1 MSKKKYNKIIMKS
14 LKIFTIVLVATFIG
28 FLSAMSLSQ
37 IKIKKLEVNEDIS
50 ILDKQDTKNNIYYK
64 NGKFLSEI
72 LYRIKNDYVD
82 EKTDKELHQAAAKG
96 LLSSLDPHS
105 GYLNIDDLKE
115 MQTQTKGEFGGLG
128 IEITTEMQAVKV
140 IAAIDDTPAQKAGL
154 KSGDFIIKV
163 DGENIVGL
171 PISESV
177 KKLRGKPGSK
187 VKITLLRK
195 TQKEPLIKE
204 IVREVI
210 KVKAVKSKIFNDVM
224 YLKINTFSQQAS
236 SGLLKEV
243 KKMKK
248 EIAKNNKKV
257 RGLVLDLRNNPGGL
271 LSEAVKVSDAFLD
284 DKKLIVSIKGRN
296 QDSKQEYF
304 DKANQSLVKNLPIAV
319 IINEGSASASEI
331 VAGALKD
338 HNRAVIMGAKSFGK
352 GSVQTIM
359 PLKDGELGALRLTTS
374 LYYTPSGVSIQAK
387 GIEPDIEVKTAK
399 LEILENNSISLGES
413 DLRGHIE
420 NNIQKALK
428 DSKDKNLTEENIKI
442 YNEDYQLARAI
453 DLIRGLSVYND
464 ISKKESTK

>member
-163 DGENIVGL
+163 DGKNIVGL

-399 LEILENNSISLGES
+399 LEILENNSISSGES

>member
-14 LKIFTIVLVATFIG
+14 FKIFTIVLVATFIG

-204 IVREVI
+204 IVREII

-224 YLKINTFSQQAS
+224 YLKINTF
-236 SGLLKEV
+236 L
-243 KKMKK
+243 
-248 EIAKNNKKV
+248 
-257 RGLVLDLRNNPGGL
+257 
-271 LSEAVKVSDAFLD
+271 
-284 DKKLIVSIKGRN
+284 
-296 QDSKQEYF
+296 
-304 DKANQSLVKNLPIAV
+304 
-319 IINEGSASASEI
+319 SASFIWIA
-331 VAGALKD
+331 
-338 HNRAVIMGAKSFGK
+338 
-352 GSVQTIM
+352 
-359 PLKDGELGALRLTTS
+359 
-374 LYYTPSGVSIQAK
+374 
-387 GIEPDIEVKTAK
+387 
-399 LEILENNSISLGES
+399 
-413 DLRGHIE
+413 
-420 NNIQKALK
+420 
-428 DSKDKNLTEENIKI
+428 
-442 YNEDYQLARAI
+442 
-453 DLIRGLSVYND
+453 
-464 ISKKESTK
+464 

>member
-14 LKIFTIVLVATFIG
+14 FKIFTIVLVATFIG

-204 IVREVI
+204 IVREII

-338 HNRAVIMGAKSFGK
+338 HNRAVIMGVKSFGK
-352 GSVQTIM
+352 GSVQTIV

-399 LEILENNSISLGES
+399 LEILENNSISSGES

-464 ISKKESTK
+464 ISKKESKK

>member
-14 LKIFTIVLVATFIG
+14 FKIFTIVLVATFIG

-338 HNRAVIMGAKSFGK
+338 HNRAVIMGVKSFGK
-352 GSVQTIM
+352 GSVQTIV

-399 LEILENNSISLGES
+399 LEILENNSISSGES

-464 ISKKESTK
+464 ISKKESKK

>member
-1 MSKKKYNKIIMKS
+1 
-14 LKIFTIVLVATFIG
+14 
-28 FLSAMSLSQ
+28 
-37 IKIKKLEVNEDIS
+37 
-50 ILDKQDTKNNIYYK
+50 
-64 NGKFLSEI
+64 
-72 LYRIKNDYVD
+72 
-82 EKTDKELHQAAAKG
+82 
-96 LLSSLDPHS
+96 
-105 GYLNIDDLKE
+105 
-115 MQTQTKGEFGGLG
+115 
-128 IEITTEMQAVKV
+128 
-140 IAAIDDTPAQKAGL
+140 
-154 KSGDFIIKV
+154 
-163 DGENIVGL
+163 
-171 PISESV
+171 
-177 KKLRGKPGSK
+177 
-187 VKITLLRK
+187 
-195 TQKEPLIKE
+195 
-204 IVREVI
+204 
-210 KVKAVKSKIFNDVM
+210 
-224 YLKINTFSQQAS
+224 
-236 SGLLKEV
+236 
-243 KKMKK
+243 MKK

-338 HNRAVIMGAKSFGK
+338 HNRAVIMGVKSFGK
-352 GSVQTIM
+352 GSVQTIV

-399 LEILENNSISLGES
+399 LEILENNSISSGES

-464 ISKKESTK
+464 ISKRIQKIRFLLNYYF

>member
-14 LKIFTIVLVATFIG
+14 FKIFTIVLVATFIG

-204 IVREVI
+204 IVREII

-338 HNRAVIMGAKSFGK
+338 HNRAVIMGVKSFGK
-352 GSVQTIM
+352 GSVQTIV

-399 LEILENNSISLGES
+399 LEILENNSISSGES

>member
-1 MSKKKYNKIIMKS
+1 MKS
-14 LKIFTIVLVATFIG
+14 FKIFTIVLVATFIG

-204 IVREVI
+204 IVREII

-338 HNRAVIMGAKSFGK
+338 HNRAVIMGVKSFGK
-352 GSVQTIM
+352 GSVQTIV

-399 LEILENNSISLGES
+399 LEILENNSISSGES

>member
-1 MSKKKYNKIIMKS
+1 MKS
-14 LKIFTIVLVATFIG
+14 FKIFTIVLVATFIG

-204 IVREVI
+204 IVREII

-338 HNRAVIMGAKSFGK
+338 HNRAVIMGVKSFGK
-352 GSVQTIM
+352 GSVQTIV

-399 LEILENNSISLGES
+399 LEILENNSISSGES

-464 ISKKESTK
+464 ISKKESKK

>member
-1 MSKKKYNKIIMKS
+1 MFKKKYKKIIMKS
-14 LKIFTIVLVATFIG
+14 SKIFVTVVIATFIG
-28 FLSAMSLSQ
+28 FVSAMSLSQ
-37 IKIKKLEVNEDIS
+37 IKIKKLEIDDDITL
-50 ILDKQDTKNNIYYK
+50 LDDKNDKNNIYYK

-82 EKTDKELHQAAAKG
+82 EKTDKDLHQAAAKG

-105 GYLNIDDLKE
+105 GYLNYEDLKE

-128 IEITTEMQAVKV
+128 IEITTEMQAVKI
-140 IAAIDDTPAQKAGL
+140 IAAIDDTPAQRAGL

-171 PISESV
+171 SISESV

-187 VKITLLRK
+187 VKVTLLRK
-195 TQKEPLIKE
+195 DEKQPLIKE
-204 IVREVI
+204 ITREII

-236 SGLLKEV
+236 KGLFDEINR
-243 KKMKK
+243 MKK
-248 EIAKNNKKV
+248 EIANKNSRP

-271 LSEAVKVSDAFLD
+271 LTEAVKVSDAFLD
-284 DKKLIVSIKGRN
+284 DGKLIVSIKGRN
-296 QDSKQEYF
+296 KDSKQEYI
-304 DKANQSLVKNLPIAV
+304 DQTSQKLIKDLPIAI

-338 HNRAVIMGAKSFGK
+338 HKRAVIMGSKSFGK

-359 PLKDGELGALRLTTS
+359 PLKDGALGALRLTTS
-374 LYYTPSGVSIQAK
+374 LYYTPNGTSIQAK

-399 LEILENNSISLGES
+399 LELLDSKSVSSGES

-420 NNIQKALK
+420 NKIQQALK
-428 DSKDKNLTEENIKI
+428 NSKNNKLTDENIKI
-442 YNEDYQLARAI
+442 YNEDYQLARAV
-453 DLIRGLSVYND
+453 DLIRGLSVFND
-464 ISKKESTK
+464 ISSKDSKK